1 MGNMKI
7 LNRILGFTT
16 LTALAVFLIA
26 VGFSR
31 SQANRNTQE
40 LRKPIEIELDSTP
53 ITGTPSSSVVSYA
66 DVLEGATPAV
76 VAVYTARVVR
86 VAQRRSDPREEMLR
100 RFFGLPPSSGGNY
113 SEEDVEE
120 RRIPAGV
127 GSGVIVSKDG
137 YILTNNHVITNER
150 GSEVDEILVQL
161 ADDRE
166 FPAEIV
172 GRDPKTDLAVLKIE
186 QNELPYITMA
196 DSDNLRVGDVVF
208 AVGNPLGVGQT
219 VTMGIVSAT
228 GRSGLRLLGE
238 QAYENFIQTDASI
251 NQGNSGGSPHRR
263 RRSPGR
269 YQYRDPLA
277 IGRQYWHR
285 LCHTSTLAR
294 NIMVNLL
301 DDGTIRRG
309 FLGVSISDL
318 DSDIAEAF
326 GLEDTQGA
334 LIQSVEPGLPAEQA
348 GIARGDVIVE
358 VDGKSIRDGAD
369 LRFTIAQIQPGKE
382 VVIVALRDGEQ
393 KTFKVT
399 LADLED
405 RYGSGVGE
413 TDTLLDGVEAEPL
426 TNDLRKEY
434 RIDGRVDGLI
444 IIKVAINSPYV
455 RGLAQGTVIMEIN
468 DYPVDTVEEARR
480 VLRRG
485 VNKFWI
491 YARGAYRY
499 IAVRLG

>member
-31 SQANRNTQE
+31 SEANRNSQE

-251 NQGNSGGSPHRR
+251 NQGNSGGALIDAA
-263 RRSPGR
+263 GR
-269 YQYRDPLA
+269 LVGINTA
-277 IGRQYWHR
+277 ILSQSGGNIGIGFAIP
-285 LCHTSTLAR
+285 STLAR

-413 TDTLLDGVEAEPL
+413 ADTLLDGVEAEPL

-444 IIKVAINSPYV
+444 ITKVAVNSPYV

>member
-1 MGNMKI
+1 MKI

-16 LTALAVFLIA
+16 LTALAVFLIV

-228 GRSGLRLLGE
+228 GRSGLHLLGE

-251 NQGNSGGSPHRR
+251 NQGNSGGALIDAA
-263 RRSPGR
+263 GR
-269 YQYRDPLA
+269 LVGINTA
-277 IGRQYWHR
+277 ILSQSGGNIGIGFAIP
-285 LCHTSTLAR
+285 STLAR

-309 FLGVSISDL
+309 FLGVSIKDL

-334 LIQSVEPGLPAEQA
+334 LIQSVEPVFRQSKRVSRGATSSSRSTANRFGMEPTCVSPSPRFNPARRLLSWRCA
-348 GIARGDVIVE
+348 MANRRRSKWRWPI
-358 VDGKSIRDGAD
+358 S
-369 LRFTIAQIQPGKE
+369 
-382 VVIVALRDGEQ
+382 
-393 KTFKVT
+393 KTAMV
-399 LADLED
+399 
-405 RYGSGVGE
+405 RGSGKP
-413 TDTLLDGVEAEPL
+413 THCLMASKP
-426 TNDLRKEY
+426 N
-434 RIDGRVDGLI
+434 
-444 IIKVAINSPYV
+444 P
-455 RGLAQGTVIMEIN
+455 
-468 DYPVDTVEEARR
+468 
-480 VLRRG
+480 
-485 VNKFWI
+485 
-491 YARGAYRY
+491 
-499 IAVRLG
+499 